1 MNELTRRHFVGAA
14 AGFAGAAA
22 IGSLGAAPAS
32 AAPRRTDWTGSRSAN
47 GWEILAEA
55 RSFRIE
61 GSDQSVHLAGGTAAT
76 LLLHV
81 ARRFHYEIDQ
91 LRDGDVRGHRTSRH
105 VQDPH
110 ESNYLSGT
118 ALEIRPQAH
127 PLGAQDGFYPREL
140 VVIRDILA
148 ELDGAVTWGG
158 DFATPKESHF
168 EVAHQPGHPKVKGVA
183 RKIDGWNS
191 GPGNEGAG
199 ATDAFDPARRR
210 RATSFAHRT
219 AP

>member
-32 AAPRRTDWTGSRSAN
+32 AAPRRTDWAGSRSAN
-47 GWEILAEA
+47 GWEILPEAE
-55 RSFRIE
+55 SFRIE
-61 GSDQSVHLAGGTAAT
+61 GSDRSVHLAGGTAAT

-91 LRDGDVRGHRTSRH
+91 LRDGDVRGHRTSRR

-118 ALEIRPQAH
+118 AIEIRPQAY
-127 PLGAQDGFYPREL
+127 PLGAKGGFYPQEL
-140 VVIRDILA
+140 VVIRDVLA
-148 ELDGAVTWGG
+148 ELDGAVAWGG

-168 EVAHQPGHPKVKGVA
+168 EVAHEPGHPKVKGVA

-219 AP
+219 AS